1 MSFWIAIAVIGAATM
16 GIRALGPLVLRD
28 RPLPGWLA
36 EPFLLL
42 TPVILVALVV
52 VQTFAHGRH
61 LVLDARAAGVGVAGL
76 AAWRKAPVWLVML
89 SAGVVTALV
98 RWLA

>member
-1 MSFWIAIAVIGAATM
+1 MTFWIAIAVITVGTMAT
-16 GIRALGPLVLRD
+16 RAVGPLLLRD

-42 TPVILVALVV
+42 TPVVLVALVV

-61 LVLDARAAGVGVAGL
+61 LVLDARAAGVGAAVL
-76 AAWRKAPVWLVML
+76 AAWAKAPVWLVMVV
-89 SAGVVTALV
+89 AGVATALV
-98 RWLA
+98 RWAA